1 MRNIKD
7 FAECMGLILQA
18 ADPLE
23 ILNQ

>member
-1 MRNIKD
+1 MRNIKY
-7 FAECMGLILQA
+7 FAECMGLIWQA